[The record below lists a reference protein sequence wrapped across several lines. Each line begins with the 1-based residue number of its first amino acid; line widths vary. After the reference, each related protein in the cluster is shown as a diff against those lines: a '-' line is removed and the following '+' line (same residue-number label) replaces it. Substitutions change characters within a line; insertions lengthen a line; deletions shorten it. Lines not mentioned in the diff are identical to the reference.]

1 MNSGFADT
9 SCDVL
14 ILGGGMS
21 GLALAHYIAD
31 YNDHYKK
38 LSKTTW
44 VVEPRQTY
52 KRDKTWCYWQ
62 QQTTPFDAAVTHR
75 WYRWQ
80 ISYNGQTHICECSE
94 LPYVRV
100 DSQRYYALAQA
111 RLDKSKSVNL
121 LTGTKAT
128 KVDVKQTKVSVSCDD
143 LQYEADLV
151 YDTRPKDVAPNTL
164 LQHFVGWEITTD
176 RDTFDPE
183 TVTLMDFQSTKGG
196 DIHFFYVLPFD
207 KRRALIETTHFSKTL
222 LPDKV
227 YEEELRTYLTEQLG
241 ICEWQIQHEERGII
255 PMPKNTASHTQRS
268 HQNLIPFGLHGG
280 TAKPSTGYCYPHAHS
295 QAQQHASQLFAPQAQ
310 TASAARGLLAR
321 WLDTVF
327 ISFLEHQSEQAAGT
341 FLQLFRRVPAPALVR
356 FLSDNAKPT
365 DYIQVILA
373 MPKLSF
379 IREAF
384 RCVRNT

>member
-9 SCDVL
+9 NCDVL

-31 YNDHYKK
+31 YNDHCEK

-44 VVEPRQTY
+44 VIEPRQTY
-52 KRDKTWCYWQ
+52 TRDKTWCYWQ

-111 RLDKSKSVNL
+111 RLDKSKTVNL
-121 LTGTKAT
+121 LTGTKAN

-164 LQHFVGWEITTD
+164 LQHFVGWEIATD
-176 RDTFDPE
+176 RDAFDPE
-183 TVTLMDFQSTKGG
+183 TVTLMDFQSTKNG

-255 PMPKNTASHTQRS
+255 PMPKNTASQTQRS

-280 TAKPSTGYCYPHAHS
+280 TAKPSTGYCYPPCPQSSTA
-295 QAQQHASQLFAPQAQ
+295 ACKPAFYGASTNCISGTRATAALARHGIYQLFGTPIRTGSRYISTVVSTRSCASLSTIFKRQRQ
-310 TASAARGLLAR
+310 TNGLY
-321 WLDTVF
+321 
-327 ISFLEHQSEQAAGT
+327 SSHAGH
-341 FLQLFRRVPAPALVR
+341 A
-356 FLSDNAKPT
+356 
-365 DYIQVILA
+365 
-373 MPKLSF
+373 
-379 IREAF
+379 
-384 RCVRNT
+384 

>member
-9 SCDVL
+9 NCDVL

-31 YNDHYKK
+31 YNDHCEK

-52 KRDKTWCYWQ
+52 ERDKTWCYWQ

-255 PMPKNTASHTQRS
+255 PMPKKHR
-268 HQNLIPFGLHGG
+268 
-280 TAKPSTGYCYPHAHS
+280 KPHATKPPKPNTLWS
-295 QAQQHASQLFAPQAQ
+295 SWRYRKTFNRILLPPCPQSSTAARKPAFCGASTNRISGTRATAALARYGIYQLFGTPIRTGSRYISAVVSTRSCASLSTIFKRQRQ
-310 TASAARGLLAR
+310 TNGLYSSHPGHA
-321 WLDTVF
+321 
-327 ISFLEHQSEQAAGT
+327 
-341 FLQLFRRVPAPALVR
+341 
-356 FLSDNAKPT
+356 
-365 DYIQVILA
+365 
-373 MPKLSF
+373 
-379 IREAF
+379 
-384 RCVRNT
+384 